1 MTVFLLDFFFGGRA
15 WACGSSQAR
24 DPTHTIAVTQA
35 TAVTMP
41 DPLPTGPPLNSLSY
55 SIYVDMIYTYT
66 DDLLVTSVLIYPLF
80 ICSWVFP
87 ITMETFGI
95 FQSFIFK
102 YFPLNFS

>member
-1 MTVFLLDFFFGGRA
+1 MLFVTVFWPRLQHGRFPRPGIERTPA
-15 WACGSSQAR
+15 A
-24 DPTHTIAVTQA
+24 AVAQA

-41 DPLPTGPPLNSLSY
+41 DPLPTWPPLNSLSY